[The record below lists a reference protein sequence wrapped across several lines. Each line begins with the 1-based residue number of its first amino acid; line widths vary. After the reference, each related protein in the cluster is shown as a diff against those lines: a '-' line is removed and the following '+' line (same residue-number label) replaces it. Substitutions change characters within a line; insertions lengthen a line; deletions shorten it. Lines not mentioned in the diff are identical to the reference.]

1 MRQRDGN
8 QKDTPGSRAQGLV
21 PRRGLVEVALL
32 PGQADPIGNTQYV
45 LRHTTVLALNLWRQI
60 LTNHIDQFTCRTTSV
75 QRDYGC
81 DVVCLIRQTQFIYL
95 TIWIPL
101 FK

>member
-32 PGQADPIGNTQYV
+32 PGHSNGTTLAIETVRVGIPQ
-45 LRHTTVLALNLWRQI
+45 RHNYEPVE
-60 LTNHIDQFTCRTTSV
+60 
-75 QRDYGC
+75 
-81 DVVCLIRQTQFIYL
+81 
-95 TIWIPL
+95 
-101 FK
+101 